1 MEKITKYTN
10 LLRNLRNNSKKV
22 FEEWDDIFGGE
33 TVAVVIFD
41 RLLHH
46 SYPFFIN
53 GKSYRIKPL

>member
-22 FEEWDDIFGGE
+22 FEEWDDIFGDE
-33 TVAVVIFD
+33 TVAAILD